1 MRSVPRALE
10 FVLFGTLSIA
20 IAAAGQT
27 PAPISV
33 PAPQKPDLLSFS
45 KEAMVI
51 EDLQVQV
58 RFENDGKTVYDISL
72 RAKIQSESAVR
83 DNGLLAFSYFTSN
96 ESLDIKYVRV
106 RKPDGTLIETP
117 LDSVQDLTSDVARS
131 APMYTDQHEKHVPV
145 KGLSVGDS
153 LEYRTVSIT
162 SKPLAPGQFWF
173 SYNFSKQA
181 ITLHEVLELNVPKD
195 RAVRV
200 LSPGNSPSV
209 SEDGARRI
217 YTFQSSHL
225 KKDPDPEKWVQASKG
240 DPPPEVQVSSF
251 STWDEVAAWYG
262 SLQKPSMQMTPEIR
276 AKAEEL
282 TRGKNTDTEKIQAIY
297 NYVST
302 KFRYISISLG
312 RGRYAPHAA
321 SEILANQFGDC
332 KDKHTL
338 LATLLQAIGIDAYP
352 VLISSTMKID
362 SETPTPGL
370 FDHVITAVPQN
381 GSFLWLDSTPG
392 VAPLALLS
400 RPLRDKLVLVITP
413 ANKGLL
419 VKTPAE
425 LPFPF
430 FQHFTM
436 TATLDSGGTLEGKA
450 RVEIRGDAELI
461 LREAFRDTP
470 QSGWKDLAQAYST
483 ASGFGGTVDDVSAAD
498 SGDTSAPFWFA
509 YSYHRPEYGDW
520 ANHRIILPFPRLG
533 LPELSK
539 EEAEST
545 AAFPLGP
552 QQEVSYET
560 RVTLPKDLWP
570 SLNPPVQEKRDF
582 ADYESSYTLEDG
594 VLRGTR
600 RLRLLLQ
607 EIPGTKRAQY
617 VSLYKAVDED
627 ERRWINLL
635 GATAA
640 PPATPSTNSEAQR
653 LFEEGSRSIQL
664 GAPWAA
670 MTSLERAVKLDPS
683 WVDAWLLLGSAR
695 LMASR
700 PDPAVDAFRKA
711 ISLDPSN
718 VRAYEALSK
727 SLISLHREDDAIQVW
742 RDLLKVSPDN
752 NEASENLATLLAS
765 SAKYAEARP
774 VLEKAVEHNAADP
787 SLRFQ
792 LGCTYIQ
799 LGLEDQASEQFQ
811 KTMELRS
818 DPEMRSAIAY
828 VLAEANRHLPDALRY
843 AEEAVQE
850 TEARTVAIG
859 LDPSSMKESYG
870 LMGNLAAEWDTLG
883 WVNFRVGRLA
893 AAEKYAAAAWKLSPL
908 PSIGDHLAQIYEKQG
923 KKTQA
928 LHTFGLALAALPA
941 AGDPKLRDKLVSRV
955 SAGGSQ
961 TPSWGSNQKGVE
973 EMHTFSLKRI
983 GEKDQSAFFAIV
995 STNGSEVAEVR
1006 FLNGSEELREAESAV
1021 AAIKFSTVFP
1031 DEAPT
1036 RIFRGGTMSCNHLWK
1051 ECRFILFPYPPRI
1064 LFPPK
1069 AP

>member
-10 FVLFGTLSIA
+10 LVLFGTLSIA
-20 IAAAGQT
+20 LAAAGQT

-33 PAPQKPDLLSFS
+33 PAPQKADPLSFS

-58 RFENDGKTVYDISL
+58 RFENDGKTLYDTSL

-83 DNGLLAFSYFTSN
+83 DNGLIAFSYFTSN
-96 ESLDIKYVRV
+96 EALDIKYVRV

-131 APMYTDQHEKHVPV
+131 APMYTDQHEKHVAV

-153 LEYRTVSIT
+153 LEYRTVSIA

-181 ITLHEVLELNVPKD
+181 ITLHEVLEINVPKD
-195 RAVRV
+195 RAVKV
-200 LSPGNSPSV
+200 LSPGHSPVV

-217 YTFQSSHL
+217 YTFHSSHL
-225 KKDPDPEKWVQASKG
+225 KKDPDLDKWEQALKG
-240 DPPPEVQVSSF
+240 DPSPEVQVSSF
-251 STWDEVAAWYG
+251 SSWDEVAAWYG
-262 SLQKPSMQMTPEIR
+262 SLQKPSLRMTPEIR
-276 AKAEEL
+276 TRAEEL

-297 NYVST
+297 NFVSA

-312 RGRYAPHAA
+312 QGRYAPHAA

-338 LATLLQAIGIDAYP
+338 LAALLQAVRIDAYP

-362 SETPTPGL
+362 SATPTPGL
-370 FDHVITAVPQN
+370 FDHVITAIPQN

-392 VAPLALLS
+392 VAPLGLLS

-425 LPFPF
+425 PPFPF
-430 FQHFTM
+430 FQHFAM

-450 RVEIRGDAELI
+450 RVETRGDAEII
-461 LREAFRDTP
+461 LRAAFRDTP

-498 SGDTSAPFWFA
+498 SDDTSAPFWFT

-533 LPELSK
+533 LPELTK

-552 QQEVSYET
+552 QQEVSYEA

-570 SLNPPVQEKRDF
+570 SLIPPVQEKRDF
-582 ADYESSYTLEDG
+582 AEYESSYSVEDR

-607 EIPGTKRAQY
+607 EIPGIKRAQY

-627 ERRWINLL
+627 ERRWIDLV

-640 PPATPSTNSEAQR
+640 PPATPSANSEAQH
-653 LFEEGSRSIQL
+653 LFEEGNRSIQL

-695 LMASR
+695 LLASR

-718 VRAYEALSK
+718 VRAYETLSK
-727 SLISLHREDDAIQVW
+727 SLISLHRADDAIQVW
-742 RDLLKVSPDN
+742 RDLLKVSPGN
-752 NEASENLATLLAS
+752 GEASENLAILLAS

-774 VLEKAVEHNAADP
+774 VLEKAVEHNAEDP

-799 LGLEDQASEQFQ
+799 LGLEEQASEQFQ
-811 KTMELRS
+811 KTMELRP

-828 VLAEANRHLPDALRY
+828 ALAEAERHLPDALRY

-850 TEARTVAIG
+850 TESRTAAIE
-859 LDPSSMKESYG
+859 LNPETMKEGYG
-870 LMGNLAAEWDTLG
+870 LMGNLGAEWDTLG
-883 WVNFRVGRLA
+883 WVNFRLGKLE
-893 AAEKYAAAAWKLSPL
+893 AAEKYALAAWKLNPL
-908 PSIGDHLAQIYEKQG
+908 PSVGDHLAQIYEKHG

-928 LHTFGLALAALPA
+928 LHTFGLALAALPVN
-941 AGDPKLRDKLVSRV
+941 GDPVLRDKLVARIAA
-955 SAGGSQ
+955 AGPHGS
-961 TPSWGSNQKGVE
+961 SWGNDSKELE
-973 EMHTFSLKRI
+973 EIRAFPIKRF
-983 GEKDQSAFFAIV
+983 GEIDKSAFFAVI
-995 STNGSEVAEVR
+995 TIHGSEVAQVR
-1006 FLNGSEELREAESAV
+1006 FLNGAEELREAESAI
-1021 AAIKFSTVFP
+1021 AAIKFSTVYP

-1036 RIFRGGTMSCNHLWK
+1036 RIFRRGTLSCSRAWK
-1051 ECRFILFPYPPRI
+1051 DCRFILFPYPARN
-1064 LFPPK
+1064 LFPRK
-1069 AP
+1069 EL